1 MSTLVLKPG
10 REKSLLRRH
19 PWVFSGAIAKAKGNP
34 AAGDTVA
41 IADNNGRFLAWA
53 AYSPASR
60 IRARVWSWKE
70 SDLIGP
76 GFLRERVRAAVARRA
91 PWVSADTDAYRLVFA
106 EADGV
111 PGVVADRYGDTVVA
125 QFLSA
130 GAEAWREAIADALL
144 ETSGAA
150 RLYERSD
157 AEVRRLEG
165 LLPRVGTLSGDEPP
179 DRLRIAE
186 NGLGFWVDVR
196 RGHKTGFYLDQ
207 RENRAWVGAHAAGKR
222 ILNAFAYTGG
232 FAVYALAG
240 GAAEVVSVDTSAEA
254 LALAQEN
261 IALNGLPAAKA
272 AFVQDDVFHLLRKY
286 HSEGQKFD
294 MVILD
299 PPKFAPTAAQVK
311 RAARGYKDINRLAF
325 HLLPP
330 GGLLVTFSCSGG
342 LDAALF
348 QKIVADAAVDAGV
361 EARIVARLAQGPDH
375 PVALNYPESAYLKG
389 LVVEVGNS

>member
-1 MSTLVLKPG
+1 MSTLVLRPG

-19 PWVFSGAIAKAKGNP
+19 PWVFSGAIAKVKGNP
-34 AAGDTVA
+34 ASGDTVA
-41 IADNNGRFLAWA
+41 IADNGGRFLAWA
-53 AYSPASR
+53 AYSPKSR
-60 IRARVWSWKE
+60 IRARVWSWRE
-70 SDLIGP
+70 DEVITP
-76 GFLRERVRAAVARRA
+76 DFLRGRIRSAVNRRNS
-91 PWVSADTDAYRLVFA
+91 WVNADTTAYRLVFA

-111 PGVVADRYGDTVVA
+111 PGLIADRYGDTVVV

-130 GAEAWREAIADALL
+130 GAEAWRDALADALL
-144 ETSGAA
+144 AETGAQ

-165 LLPRVGTLSGDEPP
+165 LPARVGVLRGDEPP
-179 DRLRIAE
+179 ERLQISE
-186 NGLGFWVDVR
+186 NGLAFWVDVR
-196 RGHKTGFYLDQ
+196 RGHKTGFYIDQ

-222 ILNAFAYTGG
+222 VLNAFAYTGG

-240 GAAEVVSVDTSAEA
+240 GATEVVSVDTSAEA
-254 LALAQEN
+254 LALAREN
-261 IALNGLPAAKA
+261 IALNGLPMEKA

-325 HLLPP
+325 HLLPS

-389 LVVEVGNS
+389 LVVQVG

>member
-1 MSTLVLKPG
+1 MPTLILKPQ
-10 REKSLLRRH
+10 REKALLRRH
-19 PWVFSGAIAKAKGNP
+19 PWVFSGAVAKVKGNP
-34 AAGDTVA
+34 AAGDTVV
-41 IADNNGRFLAWA
+41 IADHRGQFLAWG
-53 AYSPASR
+53 AYSPTSR
-60 IRARVWSWKE
+60 IRARVWSWRE

-76 GFLRERVRAAVARRA
+76 DFFRSRVQAAVARRA
-91 PWVSADTDAYRLVFA
+91 PWLDAATNAYRLVFA
-106 EADGV
+106 EADGL
-111 PGVVADRYGDTVVA
+111 PGVIADRYADTVVV

-144 ETSGAA
+144 EATGAA

-165 LLPRVGTLSGDEPP
+165 LPPRVGVLRGDAPP
-179 DRLRIAE
+179 ERLQITEHGHA
-186 NGLGFWVDVR
+186 FWVDVR

-222 ILNAFAYTGG
+222 VLNAFAYTGG

-240 GAAEVVSVDTSAEA
+240 GATEVLSVDTSADA
-254 LALAQEN
+254 LALVQQH
-261 IALNGLPAAKA
+261 IAHNGLPAARSQTI
-272 AFVQDDVFHLLRKY
+272 QDDVFHLLRKF
-286 HSEGQKFD
+286 HAEGQRFD

-299 PPKFAPTAAQVK
+299 PPKFAPTAAQVPK
-311 RAARGYKDINRLAF
+311 AARGYKDINRLAF
-325 HLLPP
+325 HLLAP

-389 LVVEVGNS
+389 LVVTV

>member
-1 MSTLVLKPG
+1 MSTLILKPG

-19 PWVFSGAIAKAKGNP
+19 PWVFSGAIAKVKGNP
-34 AAGDTVA
+34 ASGDTVA
-41 IADNNGRFLAWA
+41 IADDRGRFLAWA
-53 AYSPASR
+53 AYSPKSR
-60 IRARVWSWKE
+60 IRARVWSWRE
-70 SDLIGP
+70 EDVVTP
-76 GFLRERVRAAVARRA
+76 EFLRARIRSAIARRT
-91 PWVSADTDAYRLVFA
+91 PWVAADTNAYRLVFG

-111 PGVVADRYGDTVVA
+111 PGLIADRYGDTVVA

-130 GAEAWREAIADALL
+130 GAEAWRDALADALL
-144 ETSGAA
+144 AETGA
-150 RLYERSD
+150 RRIYERSD

-165 LLPRVGTLSGDEPP
+165 LPPRVGVLRGDEPP
-179 DRLRIAE
+179 NRLRIAE
-186 NGLGFWVDVR
+186 NGLAFWVDVR

-240 GAAEVVSVDTSAEA
+240 GASEVVSVDTSAEA
-254 LALAQEN
+254 LALAREN
-261 IALNGLPAAKA
+261 IALNGLPMAKA

-299 PPKFAPTAAQVK
+299 PPKFAPTAAQVP

-325 HLLPP
+325 HLLPR

-361 EARIVARLAQGPDH
+361 GARIVARLAQGADH
-375 PVALNYPESAYLKG
+375 AVALNYPESAYLKG
-389 LVVEVGNS
+389 LVVQVG

>member
-1 MSTLVLKPG
+1 M
-10 REKSLLRRH
+10 
-19 PWVFSGAIAKAKGNP
+19 FSGAVAKVKGNP
-34 AAGDTVA
+34 AAGDTVV

-70 SDLIGP
+70 SDLIGLT
-76 GFLRERVRAAVARRA
+76 FLRGRVRAAVARRA
-91 PWVSADTDAYRLVFA
+91 PWVSANTDACRLVFA

-111 PGVVADRYGDTVVA
+111 PGVVADRYGDTVVV

-144 ETSGAA
+144 EISGAV

-165 LLPRVGTLSGDEPP
+165 LPPRVGALRGDEPP
-179 DRLRIAE
+179 ERLRIAE
-186 NGLGFWVDVR
+186 NGLAFWVDVR

-207 RENRAWVGAHAAGKR
+207 RENRVWVGAHAAGR
-222 ILNAFAYTGG
+222 RVLNAFAYTGG

>member
-1 MSTLVLKPG
+1 MPTLILKPQ
-10 REKSLLRRH
+10 REKALLRRH
-19 PWVFSGAIAKAKGNP
+19 PWVFSGAVAKVKGNP
-34 AAGDTVA
+34 APGDTVV
-41 IADNNGRFLAWA
+41 IADHRGQFLAWG
-53 AYSPASR
+53 AYSPTSR
-60 IRARVWSWKE
+60 IRARVWSWQE
-70 SDLIGP
+70 SDVIAP
-76 GFLRERVRAAVARRA
+76 EFFQRRVQAAVARRA
-91 PWVSADTDAYRLVFA
+91 AWIGPDTDAYRLVFA
-106 EADGV
+106 EADGL
-111 PGVVADRYGDTVVA
+111 PGVIADRYGDTVVV

-130 GAEAWREAIADALL
+130 GAEAWREAITAALV
-144 ETSGAA
+144 EATGAT
-150 RLYERSD
+150 RVYERSD

-165 LLPRVGTLSGDEPP
+165 LAPRTGALHGDKPP
-179 DRLRIAE
+179 DRVRIAE
-186 NGLGFWVDVR
+186 NGRAFWVDVR
-196 RGHKTGFYLDQ
+196 HGHKTGFYLDQ
-207 RENRAWVGAHAAGKR
+207 RENRAWVGAHARGR
-222 ILNAFAYTGG
+222 RVLNAFAYTGG

-240 GAAEVVSVDTSAEA
+240 EAADVLSVETSAEA

-261 IALNGLPAAKA
+261 LTLNGLPAAKA

-361 EARIVARLAQGPDH
+361 EARIVARLTQGPDH

-389 LVVEVGNS
+389 LVVEVGDS